1 MAQKS
6 IETRIA
12 TLESQ
17 IEEIRDQLAS
27 SNGTRD
33 WRRSIGAFTDDDDML
48 QLLRD
53 AMKLREADRKAVT
66 KKKPTTNK

>member
-6 IETRIA
+6 IEKRIE

-17 IEEIRDQLAS
+17 MEEIRDQLVGGS
-27 SNGTRD
+27 GTRD

-53 AMKLREADRKAVT
+53 AMKLRDADRKAAT
-66 KKKPTTNK
+66 KKKPKTNR

>member
-6 IETRIA
+6 IEKRIA

-17 IEEIRDQLAS
+17 MEEIRDQLAGG
-27 SNGTRD
+27 NGTRD

-53 AMKLREADRKAVT
+53 AMKLREADRKAAT
-66 KKKPTTNK
+66 KKKPKTNR

>member
-6 IETRIA
+6 IEKRIA

-17 IEEIRDQLAS
+17 MEEIRDQLAGG
-27 SNGTRD
+27 NGTRD
-33 WRRSIGAFTDDDDML
+33 WRRSIEAFTDDDDML

-53 AMKLREADRKAVT
+53 AMKLRDADRKAAT
-66 KKKPTTNK
+66 KKKPKTNR